1 MKNYRHKRISP
12 KDRKRLIELGY
23 SPKNISIELIDNI
36 FKADDRANR
45 GNKGVVKNK
54 EWFGNCG
61 VDWWW
66 QRNPFLGITLTEFDK
81 EIDCKMDRLIYLIEE
96 KSISEK
102 ILLKHLVKL

>member
-1 MKNYRHKRISP
+1 MKNYRHKRISQ
-12 KDRKRLIELGY
+12 KDRKKLTKLGY

-36 FKADDRANR
+36 LKADDRANR
-45 GNKGVVKNK
+45 DNKGVVKHK

-66 QRNPFLGITLTEFDK
+66 IRNPFFGLTLQEFNK
-81 EIDCKMDRLIYLIEE
+81 EIDCKMHRLIYLIKE

-102 ILLKHLVKL
+102 VLKKYLTKL